1 MDLLGISTAILSAL
15 SMGTVG
21 VFAKMTGLG
30 AEVITFFRLGL
41 GALFMLLLLLLTGR
55 THQLRCRVGWPVL
68 VNGVLLAGFI
78 IFYVQAMQYTT
89 MANAIMLV
97 YLAPPLAAL
106 YAHFFLAE
114 RINLVGACCIGL
126 ALCGFALM
134 MELRLDPVAGS
145 RHLQGIGLGLLST
158 LCYAGFIL
166 INRTISP
173 DIPIAAR
180 TLYQLLVGALVML
193 PLCLWRCPHL
203 PLHLWPWLMGVG
215 LIPGFLGI
223 LCAVV
228 ALSRLPAAT
237 FGTLA
242 YFEPIAVVIFGWAL
256 FAEALSSMQ
265 LAGCLLI
272 ILSGIGMSCC
282 SAPAAP
288 PPNRN
293 GSNAPATTKPPATHR

>member
-1 MDLLGISTAILSAL
+1 MDYLGISTAILSAL

-21 VFAKMTGLG
+21 IFAKMTGLG

-41 GALFMLLLLLLTGR
+41 GALFILLLLLLTGR
-55 THQLRCRVGWPVL
+55 SHQLRCKVGWPVL
-68 VNGVLLAGFI
+68 INGVLLAGFI

-106 YAHFFLAE
+106 YAHFFFGE
-114 RINLVGACCIGL
+114 RINLWGACCIGL

-145 RHLQGIGLGLLST
+145 RQLHGICLGLLST

-173 DIPIAAR
+173 TIPIAAR
-180 TLYQLLVGALVML
+180 TLYQLLIGALVML
-193 PLCLWRCPHL
+193 PLCLWSRPDL
-203 PLHLWPWLMGVG
+203 PLRLWPWLIGVG

-223 LCAVV
+223 LSAVIS
-228 ALSRLPAAT
+228 LSRLPAAT

-256 FAEALSSMQ
+256 FGEALSSMQ
-265 LAGCLLI
+265 LTGGLLI
-272 ILSGIGMSCC
+272 ILAGIGMSSC
-282 SAPAAP
+282 SAQLNTASIAE
-288 PPNRN
+288 
-293 GSNAPATTKPPATHR
+293 

>member
-21 VFAKMTGLG
+21 IFAKMTGLG

-55 THQLRCRVGWPVL
+55 THQLRCPVGWPVL

-106 YAHFFLAE
+106 YAHFFFGE
-114 RINLVGACCIGL
+114 RINLLGACCIGL

-134 MELRLDPVAGS
+134 MELRLDLGTGS
-145 RHLQGIGLGLLST
+145 RHLQGVALGLLST
-158 LCYAGFIL
+158 FCYAGFIL
-166 INRTISP
+166 INRAISP
-173 DIPIAAR
+173 NIPIAAR
-180 TLYQLLVGALVML
+180 TLYQLLIGALVML
-193 PLCLWRCPHL
+193 PLCLWSRPDL
-203 PLHLWPWLMGVG
+203 PLRLWPWLMGVG

-228 ALSRLPAAT
+228 SLSRLPAAT

-272 ILSGIGMSCC
+272 ILGGIGMSCC
-282 SAPAAP
+282 SAPV
-288 PPNRN
+288 N
-293 GSNAPATTKPPATHR
+293 TTSIVE